1 MHVLKVTIQ
10 HAAKSFKK
18 KKSKQM
24 NIHIRAEIK
33 LKLWNA
39 SVGFIH
45 FQTQGGIN
53 SDCCEL
59 SKWIYTVALWLGK
72 QSLI

>member
-1 MHVLKVTIQ
+1 
-10 HAAKSFKK
+10 
-18 KKSKQM
+18 M
-24 NIHIRAEIK
+24 NIHIRAEMK

-59 SKWIYTVALWLGK
+59 CKWIYTVALWQGK